1 MMEHAF
7 NLSTWAEERWMS
19 EFVANLAYKVQ
30 DRALPHKIAQ
40 LVKLLAIQADPYLV
54 PRTHGGQK
62 ADSTCIS
69 KSTHRKVFFIPLGGV
84 SVDKVFAQS

>member
-7 NLSTWAEERWMS
+7 NLSAWAEERWMS
-19 EFVANLAYKVQ
+19 EFMASLAYKVQ

-40 LVKLLAIQADPYLV
+40 LVKLLAKQADPYLV

-62 ADSTCIS
+62 ADPTCIS
-69 KSTHRKVFFIPLGGV
+69 KSTHRSFFHPTWRGLSG
-84 SVDKVFAQS
+84 